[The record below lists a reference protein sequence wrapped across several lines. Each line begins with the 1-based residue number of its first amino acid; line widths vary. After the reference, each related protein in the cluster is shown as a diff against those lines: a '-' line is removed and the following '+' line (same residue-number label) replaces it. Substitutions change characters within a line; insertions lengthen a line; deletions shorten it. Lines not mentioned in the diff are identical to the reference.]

1 MKNYAHLV
9 RKTLNTL
16 IHDLAEHIDEFC
28 YDSERN
34 FTRKRKLPPETLLT
48 ILVGMGGD
56 PLRNELLK
64 YWNYAPELATV
75 PAFVQ
80 QRSKLKPQA
89 LETLFR
95 RFVKESVAPKLYC
108 GYRLLAADGSDLQ
121 FPTNP
126 KDPDSYV
133 PASEKKSHFSLMH
146 LNALFDLN
154 TGLYLD
160 AIAQKTRLSNEN
172 AALVEM
178 VDRSNITEPVIVIA
192 DRNYEAYNTIAHI
205 QEKGWNYLI
214 RLRDHKGII
223 SKVNLPNTLEF
234 DLTVDV
240 NLTRKQ
246 TKEMKALML
255 DDPCAFRFLPSTA
268 RFDYLPLKSSELY
281 SLSFRIVRF
290 SIGADSF
297 ETIITNLDATRFPPE
312 KLQKLYAMRWGIETS
327 FRQLKQTVGL
337 RMFQAKKVEHI
348 IQEIFAR
355 LIMYNFTELITS
367 HVLIRNANR
376 KYAYQANFSAAVHI
390 CRQFIR
396 GDVSPPQVEALILKF
411 LTPIR
416 PGRNE
421 PRKTNR
427 IRFTG
432 FYYRIA

>member
-1 MKNYAHLV
+1 MKNYAKHI
-9 RKTLNTL
+9 RKTLNLL
-16 IHDLAEHIDEFC
+16 IGDIAEHIDEFC
-28 YDSERN
+28 YDPERN

-64 YWNYAPELATV
+64 YWNYTPELASV

-95 RFVKESVAPKLYC
+95 RFVKESVTPKLYC

-154 TGLYLD
+154 ARLYLD

-178 VDRSNITEPVIVIA
+178 VDRSDIAEPVIVIA

-214 RLRDHKGII
+214 RIRDHKGII
-223 SKVNLPNTLEF
+223 SKVTLPNTPEF
-234 DLTVDV
+234 DLSIDI

-246 TKEMKALML
+246 TKEMKALMR
-255 DDPCAFRFLPSTA
+255 DDPCSFRFLPSTA
-268 RFDYLPLKSSELY
+268 KFDYLPLKSNELY
-281 SLSFRIVRF
+281 PLSFRIVRF
-290 SIGADSF
+290 SIGTDSF
-297 ETIITNLDATRFPPE
+297 ETIITNLDSSRFPPE
-312 KLQKLYAMRWGIETS
+312 KLRKLYAMRWGIETS

-355 LIMYNFTELITS
+355 LIMHNFTELITS
-367 HVLIRNANR
+367 HVLIRNADR

-396 GDVSPPQVEALILKF
+396 GDVSPPRVEALILKF
-411 LTPIR
+411 LVPIR

>member
-1 MKNYAHLV
+1 MKNYTKHI
-9 RKTLNTL
+9 RKTLNLL
-16 IHDLAEHIDEFC
+16 IDDIAEHIDEFC

-64 YWNYAPELATV
+64 YWKYTPELATV
-75 PAFVQ
+75 PAFIQ

-95 RFVKESVAPKLYC
+95 RFVKESVTPKLYC

-154 TGLYLD
+154 AKLYLD
-160 AIAQKTRLSNEN
+160 AIAQKTHLSNES

-178 VDRSNITEPVIVIA
+178 VDRSDVAEPVIVIA

-223 SKVNLPNTLEF
+223 SKVTLPNTPEF
-234 DLTVDV
+234 DLSVDI

-246 TKEMKALML
+246 TKEMKALMR
-255 DDPCAFRFLPSTA
+255 DDPCSFRFLPSTA
-268 RFDYLPLKSSELY
+268 RFDYLPLKSNELY
-281 SLSFRIVRF
+281 PLSFRIVRF

-297 ETIITNLDATRFPPE
+297 ETIITNLDSSRFPPE
-312 KLQKLYAMRWGIETS
+312 KLRKLYAMRWGIETS

-367 HVLIRNANR
+367 HVLIRNADR

>member
-1 MKNYAHLV
+1 MKNYAKHI
-9 RKTLNTL
+9 RKTLNML
-16 IHDLAEHIDEFC
+16 IHEIAEHIEDYC
-28 YDSERN
+28 YDSKRN

-64 YWNYAPELATV
+64 YWNYVPEMATV

-80 QRSKLKPQA
+80 QRSKLKPLA

-95 RFVKESVAPKLYC
+95 RFIQESDTSKLYC

-178 VDRSNITEPVIVIA
+178 VDRSDISDPVIVIA

-205 QEKGWNYLI
+205 QEKEWNYLI

-223 SKVNLPNTLEF
+223 SKVNLPNTPEF
-234 DLTVDV
+234 DLTVDI

-246 TKEMKALML
+246 TKEMKALMQ
-255 DDPCAFRFLPSTA
+255 DNPDAFRFLPSAA
-268 RFDYLPLKSSELY
+268 RFDYLPLKSNELY
-281 SLSFRIVRF
+281 PLSFRIVRF

-297 ETIITNLDATRFPPE
+297 ETVITNLNATRFPPE
-312 KLQKLYAMRWGIETS
+312 KLRKLYAMRWGIETS

-367 HVLIRNANR
+367 HILIRNADR

-390 CRQFIR
+390 CKQFIR

>member
-1 MKNYAHLV
+1 MKNYAKHI
-9 RKTLNTL
+9 RKTLNLL
-16 IHDLAEHIDEFC
+16 IGDIAEHIDEFC
-28 YDSERN
+28 YDPEHN
-34 FTRKRKLPPETLLT
+34 FTRKRKLPPEILLT

-64 YWNYAPELATV
+64 YWNYTPELASV

-95 RFVKESVAPKLYC
+95 RFVKESVTPKLYC

-154 TGLYLD
+154 ARLYLD

-178 VDRSNITEPVIVIA
+178 VDRSDIAEPVIVIA

-214 RLRDHKGII
+214 RIRDHKGII
-223 SKVNLPNTLEF
+223 SKVTLPNTPEF
-234 DLTVDV
+234 DLSIDI

-246 TKEMKALML
+246 TKEMKALMR
-255 DDPCAFRFLPSTA
+255 DDPCSFRFLPSTA
-268 RFDYLPLKSSELY
+268 KFDYLPLKSNELY
-281 SLSFRIVRF
+281 PLSFRIVRF
-290 SIGADSF
+290 SIGTDSF
-297 ETIITNLDATRFPPE
+297 ETIITNLDSSRFPPE

-355 LIMYNFTELITS
+355 LIMHNFTELITS
-367 HVLIRNANR
+367 HVLIRNADR

-396 GDVSPPQVEALILKF
+396 GDVSPPRVEALILKF
-411 LTPIR
+411 LAPIR

>member
-1 MKNYAHLV
+1 MKNYAKHI
-9 RKTLNTL
+9 RKTLNLL
-16 IHDLAEHIDEFC
+16 IGDIAEHIDEFC
-28 YDSERN
+28 YDPEHN

-64 YWNYAPELATV
+64 YWNYTPELASV

-95 RFVKESVAPKLYC
+95 RFVKESVTPKLYC

-154 TGLYLD
+154 ARLYLD

-178 VDRSNITEPVIVIA
+178 VDRSDIAEPVIVIA

-214 RLRDHKGII
+214 RIRDHKGII
-223 SKVNLPNTLEF
+223 SKVTLPNTPEF
-234 DLTVDV
+234 DLSIDI

-246 TKEMKALML
+246 TKEMKALMR
-255 DDPCAFRFLPSTA
+255 DDPCSFRFLPSTA
-268 RFDYLPLKSSELY
+268 KFDYLPLKSNELY
-281 SLSFRIVRF
+281 PLSFRIVRF
-290 SIGADSF
+290 SIGTDSF
-297 ETIITNLDATRFPPE
+297 ETIITNLDSSRFPPE

-355 LIMYNFTELITS
+355 LIMHNFTELITS
-367 HVLIRNANR
+367 HVLIRNADR

-390 CRQFIR
+390 CRQFVR
-396 GDVSPPQVEALILKF
+396 GDVSPPRVEALILKF
-411 LTPIR
+411 LVPIR

>member
-1 MKNYAHLV
+1 MKNYV
-9 RKTLNTL
+9 KYIRKTLDML
-16 IHDLAEHIDEFC
+16 IHDLSEHIDEFC
-28 YDSERN
+28 YDSKRN

-64 YWNYAPELATV
+64 YWNYTPELATV

-80 QRSKLKPQA
+80 QRSKLKPLA

-95 RFVKESVAPKLYC
+95 HFVSKTVTPKLYC

-146 LNALFDLN
+146 LSALFDLN

-178 VDRSNITEPVIVIA
+178 VDRSDITDPVIVIA

-214 RLRDHKGII
+214 RLRDYKGII

-246 TKEMKALML
+246 TKEMRALML
-255 DDPCAFRFLPSTA
+255 DNPCAFRFLPSTA

-281 SLSFRIVRF
+281 PLSFRIVRF
-290 SIGADSF
+290 PIGADSF

-355 LIMYNFTELITS
+355 LIMYNFTESITS
-367 HVLIRNANR
+367 HVVIRNADR

>member
-1 MKNYAHLV
+1 MKNYAKHI
-9 RKTLNTL
+9 RKTLNLL
-16 IHDLAEHIDEFC
+16 IGDIAEHIDEFC
-28 YDSERN
+28 YDPERN

-64 YWNYAPELATV
+64 YWNYTPELASV

-95 RFVKESVAPKLYC
+95 RFVKESVTPKLYC

-154 TGLYLD
+154 ARLYLD

-178 VDRSNITEPVIVIA
+178 VDRSDIAEPVIVIA

-214 RLRDHKGII
+214 RIRDHKGII
-223 SKVNLPNTLEF
+223 SKVTLPNTPEF
-234 DLTVDV
+234 DLSINI

-246 TKEMKALML
+246 TKEMKALMR
-255 DDPCAFRFLPSTA
+255 DDPCSFRFLPSTA
-268 RFDYLPLKSSELY
+268 KFDYLPLKSNELY
-281 SLSFRIVRF
+281 PLSFRIVRF
-290 SIGADSF
+290 SIGTDSF
-297 ETIITNLDATRFPPE
+297 ETIITNLDSSRFPPE

-355 LIMYNFTELITS
+355 LIMHNFTELITS
-367 HVLIRNANR
+367 HVLIRNADR

-396 GDVSPPQVEALILKF
+396 GDVSPPRVEALILKF
-411 LTPIR
+411 LVPIR

>member
-1 MKNYAHLV
+1 MKNYVKHIK
-9 RKTLNTL
+9 KTLNML
-16 IHDLAEHIDEFC
+16 IHNLSEHIDEFC

-64 YWNYAPELATV
+64 YWNYTPELATV

-95 RFVKESVAPKLYC
+95 RFVKESVTPKLYC

-172 AALVEM
+172 VALVEM
-178 VDRSNITEPVIVIA
+178 VDRSDITEPVIVIA

-214 RLRDHKGII
+214 RLRDYKGII
-223 SKVNLPNTLEF
+223 SKVNLPNTPEF

-246 TKEMKALML
+246 TKEMKALMR
-255 DDPCAFRFLPSTA
+255 DNPCTFRFLPSTA
-268 RFDYLPLKSSELY
+268 RFDYLPLKSNELY
-281 SLSFRIVRF
+281 PLSFRIVRF

-312 KLQKLYAMRWGIETS
+312 KLKKLYAMRWGIETS

-367 HVLIRNANR
+367 HVVIRNADR

-411 LTPIR
+411 LAPIR

>member
-1 MKNYAHLV
+1 MKNYAKHI
-9 RKTLNTL
+9 RKTLNLL
-16 IHDLAEHIDEFC
+16 IGDIAEHIDEFC
-28 YDSERN
+28 YDPERN

-64 YWNYAPELATV
+64 YWNYTPELASV

-80 QRSKLKPQA
+80 RRSKLKPQA

-95 RFVKESVAPKLYC
+95 RFVKESVTPKLYC

-154 TGLYLD
+154 ARLYLD

-178 VDRSNITEPVIVIA
+178 VDRSDIAEPVIVIA

-214 RLRDHKGII
+214 RIRDHKGII
-223 SKVNLPNTLEF
+223 SKVTLPNTPEF
-234 DLTVDV
+234 DLSIDI

-246 TKEMKALML
+246 TKEMKALMR
-255 DDPCAFRFLPSTA
+255 DDPCSFRFLPSTA
-268 RFDYLPLKSSELY
+268 KFDYLPLKSNELY
-281 SLSFRIVRF
+281 PLSFRIVRF
-290 SIGADSF
+290 SIGTDSF
-297 ETIITNLDATRFPPE
+297 ETIITNLDSSRFPPE

-355 LIMYNFTELITS
+355 LIMHNFTELITS
-367 HVLIRNANR
+367 HVLIRNADR

-396 GDVSPPQVEALILKF
+396 GDVSPPRVEALILKF
-411 LTPIR
+411 LAPIR

>member
-1 MKNYAHLV
+1 MRDYAKHI
-9 RKTLNTL
+9 RKTLRTI
-16 IHDLAEHIDEFC
+16 IHEIAEHIEDFC
-28 YDSERN
+28 YNPGHD
-34 FTRKRKLPPETLLT
+34 FTRKRKLPPETLLS

-56 PLRNELLK
+56 PLRNELLE
-64 YWNYAPELATV
+64 YWNYSTDLATV
-75 PAFVQ
+75 SALVQ
-80 QRSKLKPQA
+80 QRKKLKPLA
-89 LETLFR
+89 LETLFQ
-95 RFVKESVAPKLYC
+95 RFVSKTVTPKLYC
-108 GYRLLAADGSDLQ
+108 GYRLLAVDGSDLQ

-146 LNALFDLN
+146 LSTLFDLN

-160 AIAQKTRLSNEN
+160 AVVQKTRLANET
-172 AALVEM
+172 AALVDM
-178 VDRSNITEPVIVIA
+178 VDRSDILAPVIVIG

-223 SKVNLPNTLEF
+223 SKVRLPNTMEF
-234 DLTVDV
+234 DLSVEV
-240 NLTRKQ
+240 ALTRKQ
-246 TKEMKALML
+246 TKEIKARML
-255 DDPCAFRFLPSTA
+255 DNPGAFRFLPSTA
-268 RFDYLPLKSSELY
+268 RFDYLPLKSDGLY
-281 SLSFRIVRF
+281 PLSFRIVRF
-290 SIGADSF
+290 PIGNDSF
-297 ETIITNLDATRFPPE
+297 ETVITNLDAVQFPPE
-312 KLQKLYAMRWGIETS
+312 KLRKLYTMRWGIETS

-337 RMFQAKKVEHI
+337 RMFQSKEVEHI

-367 HVLIRNANR
+367 KVVIRNADR
-376 KYAYQANFSAAVHI
+376 KYAYQVNFSAAVHI

>member
-1 MKNYAHLV
+1 MKNYAHHI

-16 IHDLAEHIDEFC
+16 IHELAEHIEEFC
-28 YDSERN
+28 YDPERN
-34 FTRKRKLPPETLLT
+34 FTRKRKLPPERLLS

-64 YWNYAPELATV
+64 YWNYTPELATV

-80 QRSKLKPQA
+80 QRSKLKPLA

-95 RFVKESVAPKLYC
+95 RFVKESVTSKLYC

-126 KDPDSYV
+126 KDPESYV

-154 TGLYLD
+154 TGLYID
-160 AIAQKTRLSNEN
+160 AVAQKTRLSNEN

-178 VDRSNITEPVIVIA
+178 VDRSDITDPVIVIA

-205 QEKGWNYLI
+205 QEKEWNYLI

-223 SKVNLPNTLEF
+223 SKVSLPNTREF
-234 DLTVDV
+234 DVTVDV

-246 TKEMKALML
+246 TKEMKALMR
-255 DDPCAFRFLPSTA
+255 DNPCAFRFLPSTA
-268 RFDYLPLKSSELY
+268 RFDYLPLKSNELY
-281 SLSFRIVRF
+281 PLSFRIVRF

-297 ETIITNLDATRFPPE
+297 ETVITNLDATRFPPE
-312 KLQKLYAMRWGIETS
+312 KLQMLYAMRWGIETS

-367 HVLIRNANR
+367 YVVIRNADR

-396 GDVSPPQVEALILKF
+396 GDVSPPQAEALILKF

>member
-1 MKNYAHLV
+1 MKNYAKHI
-9 RKTLNTL
+9 RKTLNML
-16 IHDLAEHIDEFC
+16 IHEIAEHIEEYC
-28 YDSERN
+28 YDSKRN
-34 FTRKRKLPPETLLT
+34 FTRKRKLPPETILT

-64 YWNYAPELATV
+64 YWNYVPDMATV

-80 QRSKLKPQA
+80 QRSKLKPLA

-95 RFVKESVAPKLYC
+95 RFTQESVTSKLYR

-126 KDPDSYV
+126 KDSDSYV

-154 TGLYLD
+154 TGLYID
-160 AIAQKTRLSNEN
+160 AVAQKTRLSNEN

-178 VDRSNITEPVIVIA
+178 VDRSNITDPVIVIA
-192 DRNYEAYNTIAHI
+192 DRNYEAYNTIAHL
-205 QEKGWNYLI
+205 QEKEWNYLI

-223 SKVNLPNTLEF
+223 SKVSLPDTREF

-246 TKEMKALML
+246 TKEMKALMQ
-255 DDPCAFRFLPSTA
+255 DNPSTFRFLPSA
-268 RFDYLPLKSSELY
+268 AKFDYLPLKSNELY
-281 SLSFRIVRF
+281 PLSFRIVRF

-297 ETIITNLDATRFPPE
+297 ETVITNLDATRFPPE
-312 KLQKLYAMRWGIETS
+312 KLRTLYAMRWGIETS

-367 HVLIRNANR
+367 HVVIRNADR

-390 CRQFIR
+390 CKQFIR

>member
-1 MKNYAHLV
+1 MKNYAKHI
-9 RKTLNTL
+9 RKTLNLL
-16 IHDLAEHIDEFC
+16 IGDIAEHIDEFC
-28 YDSERN
+28 YDPERN

-64 YWNYAPELATV
+64 YWNYTPELASV

-95 RFVKESVAPKLYC
+95 RFVKESVTPKLYC

-154 TGLYLD
+154 ARLYLD

-178 VDRSNITEPVIVIA
+178 VDRSDIAEPVIVIA

-214 RLRDHKGII
+214 RIRDHKGII
-223 SKVNLPNTLEF
+223 SKVTLPNTPEF
-234 DLTVDV
+234 DLSIDI

-246 TKEMKALML
+246 TKEMKALMR
-255 DDPCAFRFLPSTA
+255 DDPCSFRFLPSTA
-268 RFDYLPLKSSELY
+268 KFDYLPLKSNELY
-281 SLSFRIVRF
+281 PLSFRIVRF
-290 SIGADSF
+290 SIGTDSF
-297 ETIITNLDATRFPPE
+297 ETIITNLDSSRFPPE

-355 LIMYNFTELITS
+355 LIMHNFTELITS
-367 HVLIRNANR
+367 HVLIRNADR

-396 GDVSPPQVEALILKF
+396 GDVSPPRVEALILKF
-411 LTPIR
+411 LVPIR

>member
-1 MKNYAHLV
+1 MKNYAKHI
-9 RKTLNTL
+9 RKTLNLL
-16 IHDLAEHIDEFC
+16 IGDIAEHIDEFC
-28 YDSERN
+28 YDPEHN

-64 YWNYAPELATV
+64 YWNYTPELASV

-95 RFVKESVAPKLYC
+95 RFVKESVTPKLYC

-154 TGLYLD
+154 ARLYLD

-178 VDRSNITEPVIVIA
+178 VDRSDIAEPVIVIA

-214 RLRDHKGII
+214 RIRDHKGII
-223 SKVNLPNTLEF
+223 SKVTLPNTPEF
-234 DLTVDV
+234 DLSIDI

-246 TKEMKALML
+246 TKEMKALMR
-255 DDPCAFRFLPSTA
+255 DDPCSFRFLPSTA
-268 RFDYLPLKSSELY
+268 KFDYLPLKSNELY
-281 SLSFRIVRF
+281 PLSFRIVRF
-290 SIGADSF
+290 SIGTDSF
-297 ETIITNLDATRFPPE
+297 ETIITNLDSSRFPPE

-355 LIMYNFTELITS
+355 LIMHNFTELITS
-367 HVLIRNANR
+367 HVLIRNADR

-396 GDVSPPQVEALILKF
+396 GDVSPPRVEALILKF
-411 LTPIR
+411 LVPIR

>member
-1 MKNYAHLV
+1 MKNYAKHI
-9 RKTLNTL
+9 RKTLNLL
-16 IHDLAEHIDEFC
+16 IGDIAEHIDEFC
-28 YDSERN
+28 YDPEHN

-64 YWNYAPELATV
+64 YWNYTPELASV

-95 RFVKESVAPKLYC
+95 RFVKESVTPKLYC

-154 TGLYLD
+154 ARLYLD

-178 VDRSNITEPVIVIA
+178 VDRSDIAEPVIVIA

-214 RLRDHKGII
+214 RIRDHKGII
-223 SKVNLPNTLEF
+223 SKVTLPSTPEF
-234 DLTVDV
+234 DLSIDI

-246 TKEMKALML
+246 TKEMKALMR
-255 DDPCAFRFLPSTA
+255 DDPCSFRFLPSTA
-268 RFDYLPLKSSELY
+268 KFDYLPLKSNELY
-281 SLSFRIVRF
+281 PLSFRIVRF
-290 SIGADSF
+290 SIGTDSF
-297 ETIITNLDATRFPPE
+297 ETIITNLDSSRFPPE

-355 LIMYNFTELITS
+355 LIMHNFTELITS
-367 HVLIRNANR
+367 HVLIRNADR

-396 GDVSPPQVEALILKF
+396 GDVSPPRVEALILKF
-411 LTPIR
+411 LVPIR